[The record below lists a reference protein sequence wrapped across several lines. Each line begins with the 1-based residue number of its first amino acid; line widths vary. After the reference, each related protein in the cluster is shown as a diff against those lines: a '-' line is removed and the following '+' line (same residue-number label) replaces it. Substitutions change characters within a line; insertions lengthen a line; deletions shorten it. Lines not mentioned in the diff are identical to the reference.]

1 MMKRFLA
8 TFLFVLMTI
17 AAIAQDSNTIK
28 FLGIPIDGTKKE
40 MISKLQAKGYEYVA
54 YSDVLLG
61 EFNGTN
67 VIICVQTV
75 NNKVWR
81 IGICDANVN
90 NDAANIKIRYNR
102 LFEQL
107 SNNGKYEVAD
117 GSTLGEK
124 ENISYEMAVNKKR
137 YDAGFT
143 FKDKSIHGLVWYTIE
158 EEYGKYGIMMF
169 YENLDNAANGDD
181 L

>member
-1 MMKRFLA
+1 MKRFLA

-17 AAIAQDSNTIK
+17 VAIAQDSNTIK
-28 FLGIPIDGTKKE
+28 FIGIPVDGTKKE
-40 MISKLQAKGYEYVA
+40 MISKLQAKGYKYDA

-67 VIICVQTV
+67 VMIRVQTV
-75 NNKVWR
+75 NNRVWR
-81 IGICDANVN
+81 IGIGDANA
-90 NDAANIKIRYNR
+90 NDEANIKIRYNK
-102 LFEQL
+102 LFKQL
-107 SNNGKYEVAD
+107 SNNDKYKVLD
-117 GSTLGEK
+117 GSTLGEE

-137 YDAGFT
+137 YEADFT
-143 FKDKSIHGLVWYTIE
+143 FKDESIHGLVWYMII
-158 EEYGKYGIMMF
+158 EEYGKYGIKMF